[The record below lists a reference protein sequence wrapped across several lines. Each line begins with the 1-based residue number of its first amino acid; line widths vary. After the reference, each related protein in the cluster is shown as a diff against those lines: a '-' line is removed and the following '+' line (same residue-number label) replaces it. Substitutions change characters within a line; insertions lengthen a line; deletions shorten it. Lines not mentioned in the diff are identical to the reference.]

1 MKRGEKIVGW
11 FESYDQYRRVSKE
24 MIDSLGGDTKVVYQS
39 ATDAKYASE
48 IGYLEIQ
55 STLTATQIRWR
66 FTQFS
71 DITPRIF
78 IGMCM
83 EIQPSQEEVED
94 WIITAD

>member
-24 MIDSLGGDTKVVYQS
+24 MIDSLGDIETVYQS
-39 ATDAKYASE
+39 TTDVKYASE
-48 IGYLEIQ
+48 VGYLEIQ

-78 IGMCM
+78 LGMCM
-83 EIQPSQEEVED
+83 EIQPTPEKIVD
-94 WIITAD
+94 WIVTAD